1 MPLYIDIHAL
11 HTVPPSNINR
21 DDTGAPKTATF
32 GGVIRQRVSSQAWKR
47 AIRKDFQQHLEP
59 EQLGW
64 RTKRIVEKAVE
75 EINEIA
81 PDWERQR
88 AVEGVVNVLQAAG
101 IKPTTPKRK
110 SEDSADPFPEATYL
124 LFLSAHQIRR
134 MAQHV
139 VENDGTK
146 PSKKVAASLL
156 DQDHSVDIAM
166 FGRMVADAP
175 DYNVDAAV
183 QVAHALGV
191 GPAEPEFDYYT
202 AVDDAVEEAEET
214 GAGMIGTVQ
223 MMSSTL
229 YRYATVN
236 LEQLNEN
243 LASKEASTKAVAA
256 FVQSFITSMP
266 TGKQNSYANRTMP
279 EAVIVSVRDDR
290 PISWVNAF
298 EEPVEATANRSRR
311 QEAAARLAEEA
322 MSITETYS
330 APAVH
335 AWVLALP
342 DLRETLQGIGDSA
355 TKDQLIEQLTAALR
369 EEAR

>member
-32 GGVIRQRVSSQAWKR
+32 GGVVRQRVSSQAWKR
-47 AIRKDFQQHLEP
+47 AIRKDFEQYLQP

-64 RTKRIVEKAVE
+64 RTKRIVEKAVK
-75 EINEIA
+75 EIKEIA
-81 PDWERQR
+81 PDWQSQR
-88 AVEGVVNVLQAAG
+88 AVDGVVNVLQAAG
-101 IKPTTPKRK
+101 IKPTTPKK
-110 SEDSADPFPEATYL
+110 KDEDGEEPLPEATYL
-124 LFLSAHQIRR
+124 LFLSAQQIRR
-134 MAQHV
+134 MAEHV
-139 VENDGTK
+139 VENDGAK
-146 PSKKVAASLL
+146 PSKKGAAALL
-156 DQDHSVDIAM
+156 DQNHSVDIAM

-191 GPAEPEFDYYT
+191 APAEPEFDYYT
-202 AVDDAVEEAEET
+202 AVDDAVEDAEET

-236 LEQLNEN
+236 LAQLEEN
-243 LASKEASTKAVAA
+243 LASKEASTEAVAA

-279 EAVIVSVRDDR
+279 EAVIVSIRDDR
-290 PISWVNAF
+290 PISLVNAF
-298 EEPVEATANRSRR
+298 EEHVEGTTSRSRR
-311 QEAAARLAEEA
+311 QEAAARLAAEA
-322 MSITETYS
+322 KSVTETYS
-330 APAVH
+330 APAVRT
-335 AWVLALP
+335 WVLALP
-342 DLRETLQGIGDSA
+342 DLREALHDLGDSV
-355 TKDQLIEQLTAALR
+355 TKDELIGQLTSLLR
-369 EEAR
+369 EEA